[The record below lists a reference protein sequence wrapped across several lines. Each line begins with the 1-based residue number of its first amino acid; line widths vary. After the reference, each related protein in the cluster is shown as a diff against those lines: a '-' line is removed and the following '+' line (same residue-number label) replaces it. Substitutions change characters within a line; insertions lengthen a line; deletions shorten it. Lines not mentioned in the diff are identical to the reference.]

1 MVGWNGDS
9 FCVALLFNLI
19 CLPCFVLIMPSTVS
33 PRSKGHKGTR
43 RGVGTIAV
51 IVGMRAS
58 G

>member
-9 FCVALLFNLI
+9 FGVALLFTLI
-19 CLPCFVLIMPSTVS
+19 CLPCLVLMMPSTVS

-43 RGVGTIAV
+43 RGVGTV
-51 IVGMRAS
+51 TVTVGMRAS